1 MYTNMKYETRQV
13 EALLEIGDYSCPG
26 LSCITIL
33 YLLGISRR
41 KLDDG
46 YSQIVAQQAQQR
58 KDK

>member
-1 MYTNMKYETRQV
+1 MKYETRQV
-13 EALLEIGDYSCPG
+13 EALLEIGDYICPG